1 MTEKDK
7 ETVYANRF
15 IGAGGVAYSEQSMA
29 EDSIKR
35 AQQKLLQ
42 EANIPTQNSLRDY
55 PSKNAKDEI
64 EALVSF
70 HRTLNDQQKKRHL
83 EFLQKALS
91 AETNDAWR
99 KSDNTNAKRNRDS
112 LRPGGGIHSG
122 DHAMPKKGTVA
133 DELAKREA
141 VKNAIK
147 ETFGIDD
154 DDVQRFADLF
164 KSAVS
169 SKRLSQALREIVRE
183 DKTLSL
189 AFATDEQIDLVDAL
203 ATTIETLEENISL
216 LENEQEYLLS
226 LGGAEGLT
234 EDVIYAD
241 ARRQQHSSS
250 SSRRR
255 SLSEEDLLGVDES
268 NAGLFESEQ
277 HHGVMKKYT
286 DAIHRSLRK

>member
-1 MTEKDK
+1 MQNGT
-7 ETVYANRF
+7 

-70 HRTLNDQQKKRHL
+70 HRTPNDQQKKRHL

-216 LENEQEYLLS
+216 LENNKNIFKS
-226 LGGAEGLT
+226 W
-234 EDVIYAD
+234 
-241 ARRQQHSSS
+241 R
-250 SSRRR
+250 SRRFDR
-255 SLSEEDLLGVDES
+255 RCNLCRCTSSAAFVIVVPQT
-268 NAGLFESEQ
+268 F
-277 HHGVMKKYT
+277 
-286 DAIHRSLRK
+286 II

>member
-1 MTEKDK
+1 M
-7 ETVYANRF
+7 
-15 IGAGGVAYSEQSMA
+15 
-29 EDSIKR
+29 
-35 AQQKLLQ
+35 
-42 EANIPTQNSLRDY
+42 
-55 PSKNAKDEI
+55 
-64 EALVSF
+64 
-70 HRTLNDQQKKRHL
+70 
-83 EFLQKALS
+83 S

-255 SLSEEDLLGVDES
+255 SLSEEDLFG
-268 NAGLFESEQ
+268 G
-277 HHGVMKKYT
+277 
-286 DAIHRSLRK
+286 